1 MIMFK
6 YIDKISIYSFIY
18 CSIHAI
24 YPYIY
29 YLIGQLLKRNDS
41 DLIHDFRDRMKSISR
56 RWPNIRATAVVG
68 MGVDFTLIPRAMQA
82 EEDLMRFIKQF
93 KAQMLMTKAKQQA

>member
-1 MIMFK
+1 MIIFK
-6 YIDKISIYSFIY
+6 YIDIISIHSIIY

-24 YPYIY
+24 YPYI
-29 YLIGQLLKRNDS
+29 LGQLLKRNDS

-56 RWPNIRATAVVG
+56 RWPNIRATAIVG